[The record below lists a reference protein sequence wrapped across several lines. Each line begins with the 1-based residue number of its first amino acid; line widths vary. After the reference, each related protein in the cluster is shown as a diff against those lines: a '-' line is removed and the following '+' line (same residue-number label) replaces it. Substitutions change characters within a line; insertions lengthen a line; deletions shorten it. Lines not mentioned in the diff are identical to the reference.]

1 MLNIEN
7 YYKLIGSAILTQNQ
21 NYLVTEVCEADVVGH
36 PAYEFKVNLY
46 GKDQDITLYK
56 NSKNEKYELFVMG
69 WHTAT
74 LEMVTLSEIKD
85 SHTFL
90 TKMGIV
96 LDKLKEYIDIHG

>member
-1 MLNIEN
+1 
-7 YYKLIGSAILTQNQ
+7 
-21 NYLVTEVCEADVVGH
+21 
-36 PAYEFKVNLY
+36 
-46 GKDQDITLYK
+46 
-56 NSKNEKYELFVMG
+56 MG